1 MKRILLLCLALA
13 LLFGISANASA
24 ADMGD
29 KDRNLSLTVVYQDR
43 GNAVAGA
50 PVQLYQIA
58 SMDENFN
65 ITADRT
71 FSAFKA
77 DIEDEDTQWYILADA
92 LLAYIQE
99 EGIPSDDQTKINTS
113 GYALFPTENN
123 TLSPGVYLLYCP
135 NYHYNGRIY
144 YTSPVIIALPNYLAD
159 GQLSNQVTAHIKFT
173 SVPDKLIVKKVWD
186 DKGYECKRPK
196 CIYVELLKDGKVVDT
211 ITLSKHNNWTY
222 EWLELDQSHKWEV
235 REKGTVP
242 GYKTPK
248 YSSTL
253 TKDGNVITIT
263 NTYNPPPPPNTPP
276 PNTPPGNPPKPPGS
290 TPPGKTPPPK
300 LPQTGQLTWPIPV
313 MVVMG
318 LTLFALGWWLCFGNR
333 KDPR

>member
-1 MKRILLLCLALA
+1 MNGGVPLKRILLLCLTLA
-13 LLFGISANASA
+13 LLLGISVNASA

-43 GNAVAGA
+43 ENAVAGA

-58 SMDENFN
+58 SMDENFH

-71 FSAFKA
+71 FRAFQA

-99 EGIPSDDQTKINTS
+99 EGIAWDDETKINTS
-113 GYALFPTENN
+113 GYALFPTRNN
-123 TLSPGVYLLYCP
+123 SLTPGVYLLSCP

-144 YTSPVIIALPNYLAD
+144 YTSPVIISLPNFQAD

-173 SVPDKLIVKKVWD
+173 SIPDKLIVKKVWD
-186 DKGYECKRPK
+186 DRGYESKRPK
-196 CIYVELLKDGKVVDT
+196 SITVELLKDGVVAET
-211 ITLSKHNNWTY
+211 VTLSKHNSWTY
-222 EWLELDQSHKWEV
+222 EWTGLDSAYKWDV
-235 REKGTVP
+235 REKKVS
-242 GYKTPK
+242 GYKDPE
-248 YSSTL
+248 YSIKL
-253 TKDGNVITIT
+253 TNYGKEITIT
-263 NTYNPPPPPNTPP
+263 NSYNP
-276 PNTPPGNPPKPPGS
+276 PPGNPPGNPPGRPPGN
-290 TPPGKTPPPK
+290 TPPSK

-313 MVVMG
+313 MVVAG

-333 KDPR
+333 KDSR

>member
-1 MKRILLLCLALA
+1 MNGGVPLKRILLLCLALA
-13 LLFGISANASA
+13 LLFGISATASA

-99 EGIPSDDQTKINTS
+99 KGISRDDETKINTS

-123 TLSPGVYLLYCP
+123 TLTPGVYLLYCP
-135 NYHYNGRIY
+135 NYNYNGRIY
-144 YTSPVIIALPNYLAD
+144 YTSPVIIALPNYQAD

-173 SVPDKLIVKKVWD
+173 SVPDKLIVKKVWE
-186 DKGYECKRPK
+186 DKGYECNRPK
-196 CIYVELLKDGKVVDT
+196 CIYVSIYKDCKFVKK

-222 EWLELDQSHKWEV
+222 EWPEVNYSCHKWEV
-235 REKGTVP
+235 REETVP

-248 YSSTL
+248 YCSTF
-253 TKDGNVITIT
+253 TRDGNVITIT
-263 NTYNPPPPPNTPP
+263 NTYNS
-276 PNTPPGNPPKPPGS
+276 PPKPPGS
-290 TPPGKTPPPK
+290 PPGNTPPPR

-313 MVVMG
+313 MVVAG
-318 LTLFALGWWLCFGNR
+318 LTLFALGWWLCFGSR
-333 KDPR
+333 KDSR